1 MSVYDFDLFIIGSG
15 SGGGRAGRVAAQ
27 YGQRV
32 AYAENRHIGGTCVNL
47 GCVPKKLMTY
57 AAGYA
62 AHIAD
67 AAGFGWSIGPSSHD
81 WKKFIAAQDK
91 EIEFL
96 NTMIREGI
104 ESDEQPIF
112 DGTAKITGPNEV
124 QVIGKTISAQR
135 ILIATGAKPFI
146 PDIPGAKE
154 YGITSD
160 DVFSLPERPQK
171 IVIHGAGYI
180 ALEFAGIF
188 NQLGSEVHV
197 VFRRETIL
205 NPGFDTEVR
214 TFLQKQMEAKGIK
227 LHPGTNVARVEKTE
241 CGVSVTLTDNTAIQ
255 SGAIL
260 FATGRVPNIEPLGLD
275 EVGVELAPGGAIK
288 VDRDQQTSIPS
299 IYAIGDVTGHI
310 ALTPV
315 AIAEGHALADRLY
328 GGLRRYISYENVPH
342 AIFSNPPVGQVGL
355 TEEQALE
362 KHPGKIDVYRD
373 DFLGMKN
380 ALAGRDERTLVKL
393 IVHSETGRVLGL
405 HMVGQDAPEI
415 TQGFATA
422 IVAGA
427 TKADFDRTIAI
438 HPTIAEEFVLLR
450 HKLR

>member
-1 MSVYDFDLFIIGSG
+1 MDAN
-15 SGGGRAGRVAAQ
+15 R
-27 YGQRV
+27 QRFW
-32 AYAENRHIGGTCVNL
+32 L
-47 GCVPKKLMTY
+47 L
-57 AAGYA
+57 
-62 AHIAD
+62 AD
-67 AAGFGWSIGPSSHD
+67 AAHWPWLEHVDHRPGCRALHLASERSLGATAD
-81 WKKFIAAQDK
+81 DAAAIATAALERLPMAID
-91 EIEFL
+91 
-96 NTMIREGI
+96 REGAHAWW
-104 ESDEQPIF
+104 DEGAGALLARSHLP
-112 DGTAKITGPNEV
+112 GTATLL
-124 QVIGKTISAQR
+124 A
-135 ILIATGAKPFI
+135 
-146 PDIPGAKE
+146 
-154 YGITSD
+154 
-160 DVFSLPERPQK
+160 LPERPQK